1 MKKITKRDK
10 QTIRFLKWVR
20 RYPGWWYLICTPNDE
35 HMNIKLMH
43 ELIRHLA
50 KKRMYEIIFVLL
62 MVHRSETYVK
72 DMPCFMLLNMM
83 IENWNGKRK
92 DREQMLNDI
101 LEYFE

>member
-1 MKKITKRDK
+1 
-10 QTIRFLKWVR
+10 
-20 RYPGWWYLICTPNDE
+20 
-35 HMNIKLMH
+35 MNIELMQ

-72 DMPCFMLLNMM
+72 DIPCYMLLNMM
-83 IENWNGKRK
+83 IENWSGKRK
-92 DREQMLNDI
+92 DREQMINDI

>member
-1 MKKITKRDK
+1 
-10 QTIRFLKWVR
+10 
-20 RYPGWWYLICTPNDE
+20 
-35 HMNIKLMH
+35 MNIELMQ

-72 DMPCFMLLNMM
+72 DIPCFMLLNMM
-83 IENWNGKRK
+83 IENWSGKRK
-92 DREQMLNDI
+92 DREQMINDI